1 MSRNRARNSDEG
13 LNKFEEF
20 LSNWSRRDF
29 VKRMG
34 YTAAYSIFLAGG
46 AEALEACANA
56 GTGGNTTTA
65 NVKKGGHVVE
75 ANISDIKTLN
85 PVLNSDTASSQ
96 VIGLIYDSV
105 LGSRA
110 NGDLVPVLAKELPK
124 TSSDGLTYTITLRDN
139 LKWSD
144 GSPITAD
151 DVKFTYDLMFDPAFK
166 DVNSPRR
173 GDLETY
179 VQSITV
185 KDPKTIVFQLK
196 KIYAPFAPAQLQY
209 GILPKKV
216 WGSLQ
221 PKEVNTTDLNTNPT
235 VTSGPWKFVKWDKGQ
250 QVTLNKNPDY
260 WNGAPNLDTYVYKVV
275 ADSVAA
281 ANQLKTGEVD
291 FASLDPSQLSNV
303 QANPD
308 ITIVTFP
315 VAIFTFYAYNQNPS
329 AKVSKIFSDK
339 AVRQALLY
347 AIDRQGIVD
356 ALYFKQAVVADS
368 VEPPVGWAYNKDTT
382 PKYPHDPAKAESMLD
397 AAGYKKGADGIRANA
412 NGDKIAFTIITN
424 AGNKVRENS
433 VVAMQDAWKK
443 IGVDCTPKLITFPQ
457 LVSQITNDR
466 TFDVFL
472 VGFSWTQDPDQS
484 ALWASRNTAPGGFN
498 GFGFKSS
505 AVDKI
510 LDDAVGTLDQAKRK
524 QLYFQLQNQIADEV
538 PAPILVFNKGIWGFS
553 KRVQGYQNKDTTIG
567 TYTQFGARPWLSTA
581 WVQDGK

>member
-1 MSRNRARNSDEG
+1 MSRDRARDSEEG
-13 LNKFEEF
+13 LKKFEEF
-20 LSNWSRRDF
+20 LRDWSRRDF

-34 YTAAYSIFLAGG
+34 TAAAYSVFLSGG
-46 AEALEACANA
+46 AAALEACANA
-56 GTGGNTTTA
+56 GTSGTTTNT

-85 PVLNSDTASSQ
+85 PVLISDTASSQ
-96 VIGLIYDSV
+96 VSGMLYDS
-105 LGSRA
+105 LYTSKA
-110 NGDLVPVLAKELPK
+110 NGDLVPQIAKDQPK
-124 TSSDGLTYTITLRDN
+124 VSSDGLTYTVSLRTN
-139 LKWSD
+139 VKFTD
-144 GSPITAD
+144 GSTVTAD
-151 DVKFTYDLMFDPAFK
+151 DVKFTYDLMFDPAYK

-185 KDPKTIVFQLK
+185 KDPQTIVFTLK
-196 KIYAPFAPAQLQY
+196 KVYAPFQAAQMQY
-209 GILPKKV
+209 GILPKKT
-216 WGSLQ
+216 WGNLK
-221 PKEVNTTDLNTNPT
+221 PTEVNTTDMNTNPT
-235 VTSGPWKFVKWDKGQ
+235 VTNGAWKFVKWDKGQ

-275 ADSVAA
+275 ADSVAQ

-291 FASLDPSQLSNV
+291 YASLDPSQLSNV

-315 VAIFTFYAYNQNPS
+315 VAIFTFYAYNQNS
-329 AKVSKIFSDK
+329 GVKVAKIFQDK

-347 AIDRQGIVD
+347 AVDRQGMVD
-356 ALYFKQAVVADS
+356 ALYFKQAVVANS
-368 VEPPVGWAYNKDTT
+368 SEPPVGWAYNANTS
-382 PKYPHDPAKAESMLD
+382 PKYGLDPAKAESMLD

-412 NGDKIAFTIITN
+412 AGDRLSFTMITN

-433 VVAMQDAWKK
+433 LVAMQDAWKK
-443 IGVDCTPKLITFPQ
+443 IGVDATPKLITFPQ

-466 TFDVFL
+466 NYDVFL

-498 GFGFKSS
+498 GFGYKST

-510 LDDAVGTLDQAKRK
+510 LDDAVATLDQNKRK
-524 QLYFQLQNQIADEV
+524 QLYFQLQNALADDV

-553 KRVQGYQNKDTTIG
+553 KRMQGYQNKDTTIG
-567 TYTQFGARPWLSTA
+567 TYTQFGARPWMNSA

>member
-1 MSRNRARNSDEG
+1 MSRNEARSSEEG
-13 LNKFEEF
+13 LRKFEEF
-20 LSNWSRRDF
+20 ISDWSRRDF

-34 YTAAYSIFLAGG
+34 TAAAYSIFLSGG
-46 AEALEACANA
+46 AAALEACANA
-56 GTGGNTTTA
+56 GSSNAPTQQ

-85 PVLNSDTASSQ
+85 PVLISDTASNQ
-96 VIGLIYDSV
+96 VSGMIYDGILS
-105 LGSRA
+105 SRA
-110 NGDLVPVLAKELPK
+110 NGDLFPQIAKDLPK
-124 TSSDGLTYTITLRDN
+124 TSSDGLTYTITIRDN
-139 LKWSD
+139 AKFTD
-144 GSPITAD
+144 GSPVTAD
-151 DVKFTYDLMFDPAFK
+151 DVKFTYDLMFDPAYK

-185 KDPKTIVFQLK
+185 KDPKTVVFQLK
-196 KIYAPFAPAQLQY
+196 KVYAPFAPAQLQY
-209 GILPKKV
+209 GILPKKL

-221 PKEVNTTDLNTNPT
+221 PKEVNTTDMNTNPT
-235 VTSGPWKFVKWDKGQ
+235 VTNGAWKFVKWDKGQ

-260 WNGAPNLDTYVYKVV
+260 WGGAPNLDTYVYKVV

-315 VAIFTFYAYNQNPS
+315 VAIFTFYAYNQNPGVKI
-329 AKVSKIFSDK
+329 AKVFSDK

-347 AIDRQGIVD
+347 ALDRQGMVS
-356 ALYFKQAVVADS
+356 ALYFNQAVVADS

-382 PKYPHDPAKAESMLD
+382 PKYPLDAAKAESMLD
-397 AAGYKKGADGIRANA
+397 AAGYKKGSDGIRASA
-412 NGDKIAFTIITN
+412 SGDKISFTIITN
-424 AGNKVRENS
+424 AGNKVRENA

-498 GFGFKSS
+498 GFGYKST

-510 LDDAVGTLDQAKRK
+510 LDDAVATLDQNKRK

-553 KRVQGYQNKDTTIG
+553 KRMQGYQNKDTTVG
-567 TYTQFGARPWLSTA
+567 TYTQFGSRPWMNTA